1 MQDKTIGQRIREER
15 KRQGLTMAQLGE
27 KMGISG
33 SLVGRYERGEENPKM
48 ETVVRFADAL
58 GILVSGLYSDPEE
71 AHDVEQ
77 RLINSSSESFQ
88 ARLLRAIEDL
98 GVEIDYEEYV
108 LSENFGEHLRVE
120 AKNKLRDEF
129 LPRIAKFY
137 DIPEEVL
144 KENFGEFQECH
155 DFDMEEMADFS
166 EAGQQAILILEALNE
181 AGQAAALRHLQEL
194 AQIPAYQATP
204 QPAGENQAETS
215 AQAPAGDGQSGEK

>member
-155 DFDMEEMADFS
+155 DFDMVEMADFS

-194 AQIPAYQATP
+194 AQIPAYQAAP

-215 AQAPAGDGQSGEK
+215 AQAPAGDGQSSEK

>member
-1 MQDKTIGQRIREER
+1 MTIGDSIKRIRTQ
-15 KRQGLTMAQLGE
+15 KGMTQKQLGDLL
-27 KMGISG
+27 GISVQTV
-33 SLVGRYERGEENPKM
+33 SAYESGRRRPKM
-48 ETVVRFADAL
+48 ETIERFADAL
-58 GILVSGLYSDPEE
+58 GVVVSSLYSDPEE
-71 AHDVEQ
+71 ADDVER

-88 ARLLRAIEDL
+88 ARLLRAIKDL
-98 GVEIDYEEYV
+98 GAEISYEGYV
-108 LSENFGEHLRVE
+108 RGGSTAEED
-120 AKNKLRDEF
+120 NKLRDEF

-155 DFDMEEMADFS
+155 DFNMVEMANFS
-166 EAGQQAILILEALNE
+166 EAGQQAILILATLSE

>member
-98 GVEIDYEEYV
+98 GAEISYEGYV
-108 LSENFGEHLRVE
+108 RGGSTAEED
-120 AKNKLRDEF
+120 NKLRDEF

-155 DFDMEEMADFS
+155 DFDMVEMADFS

>member
-1 MQDKTIGQRIREER
+1 MQDRTIGRRIREER

-98 GVEIDYEEYV
+98 GAEIDYEEYV
-108 LSENFGEHLRVE
+108 LSENFGEHFTVE
-120 AKNKLRDEF
+120 GKNELRDKF

-155 DFDMEEMADFS
+155 DFDMVEMADFS

-181 AGQAAALRHLQEL
+181 AGQAAALHHLQEL
-194 AQIPAYQATP
+194 AQIPAYQSTP
-204 QPAGENQAETS
+204 QPT
-215 AQAPAGDGQSGEK
+215 GEKQADSASETDPDAPKPE

>member
-77 RLINSSSESFQ
+77 RLINSSS
-88 ARLLRAIEDL
+88 
-98 GVEIDYEEYV
+98 
-108 LSENFGEHLRVE
+108 
-120 AKNKLRDEF
+120 
-129 LPRIAKFY
+129 
-137 DIPEEVL
+137 
-144 KENFGEFQECH
+144 
-155 DFDMEEMADFS
+155 
-166 EAGQQAILILEALNE
+166 
-181 AGQAAALRHLQEL
+181 
-194 AQIPAYQATP
+194 
-204 QPAGENQAETS
+204 
-215 AQAPAGDGQSGEK
+215 

>member
-155 DFDMEEMADFS
+155 DFDMVEMADFS

-194 AQIPAYQATP
+194 AQIPAYQAAP
-204 QPAGENQAETS
+204 QPAGENQAEPA
-215 AQAPAGDGQSGEK
+215 AQAPAGDGQSSEK